1 MTLAQTLHDHLLQI
15 ARERDPF
22 MASGGH
28 FFVREY
34 LREELSQWGTVTN
47 HEFIYRGQ
55 AHQNLILELPGIN
68 PGLPPIL
75 IGAHYDGVP
84 GTVAADD
91 NATGVAVL
99 LELAANFAQNPL
111 KYPVSIVAFDLE
123 EYGLIGSTAYA
134 KHLKTRQ
141 QALRLMISLEMLGY
155 CDSSPNSQ
163 RYPADLL
170 QYFYP
175 DLGDFLALV
184 GNLRAIPDLV
194 KMQRNISS
202 QLACWWLS
210 VPNNGKWVRGTG
222 FSDHSPFWL
231 QGYRAIMVTDT
242 AFLRNPH
249 YHKVTDTIET
259 VDFEFMRLSYLGL
272 VQALRN
278 LK

>member
-34 LREELSQWGTVTN
+34 LRKELSQWGIVTN

-175 DLGDFLALV
+175 DRGDFLALV

-249 YHKVTDTIET
+249 YHKVTDTIDT

>member
-34 LREELSQWGTVTN
+34 LRKELSQWGIVTN

-111 KYPVSIVAFDLE
+111 KYPVSIVAFNLE
-123 EYGLIGSTAYA
+123 EYGLVGSTAYA

-175 DLGDFLALV
+175 DRGDFLALV

-249 YHKVTDTIET
+249 YHKVTDTIDT